1 MVVRDLWA
9 LRLQDFESRITDS
22 TEDDDDDTE
31 SDTDT
36 DRKPH
41 QKRCEITQCNRID
54 QARPFEVPRVWFDT

>member
-31 SDTDT
+31 SQTGS
-36 DRKPH
+36 
-41 QKRCEITQCNRID
+41 RIKKA
-54 QARPFEVPRVWFDT
+54 AR